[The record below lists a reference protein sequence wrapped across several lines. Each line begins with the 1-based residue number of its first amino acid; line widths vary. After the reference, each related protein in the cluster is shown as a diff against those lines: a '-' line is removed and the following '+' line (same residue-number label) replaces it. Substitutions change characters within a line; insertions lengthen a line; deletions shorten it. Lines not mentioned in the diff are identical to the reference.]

1 MLFMEVPGRGAVPI
15 NPQAWP
21 AQPFM
26 GNMPPG
32 ASPAAQPGPMI
43 RSEVPMSQER
53 MNQYLEMA
61 KKQQQEYKEQLQKKA
76 EEERLAKED
85 AERRSFQEDARRREA
100 DVEWKEEDDEDG
112 DDDAPKVDWAHAEK
126 LRGWGNEGWS
136 RPLPNS
142 MSPHHKHDDEQN
154 TKQTPAKVAEPTAT
168 SAVAAPADSTVS
180 SRLDP
185 DVPLLQTEQK

>member
-61 KKQQQEYKEQLQKKA
+61 KKQQQQYKEQLQKKA
-76 EEERLAKED
+76 EEEAEARALIQDKAEEERLAKED
-85 AERRSFQEDARRREA
+85 AKDVLSRRMPEDAKQMLNGRRKMTRM
-100 DVEWKEEDDEDG
+100 G
-112 DDDAPKVDWAHAEK
+112 
-126 LRGWGNEGWS
+126 
-136 RPLPNS
+136 
-142 MSPHHKHDDEQN
+142 
-154 TKQTPAKVAEPTAT
+154 
-168 SAVAAPADSTVS
+168 
-180 SRLDP
+180 
-185 DVPLLQTEQK
+185 